1 MKNQEEEKKSFKRR
15 LSLLVLLLLITG
27 VMLSVS
33 TYAWFTANENVS
45 VSQIQVTAATSTGIQ
60 ISADGTTWKTIL
72 QTSDLTGAKVGKYAN
87 AVNQIPTS
95 TDEISPVSTIKSATN
110 GRLNMYLGDVI
121 SNAGGQQI
129 LTAQVAG
136 ERDNNDTTTS
146 VTNPGK
152 FVAFD
157 IFLKINLT
165 SGTQQVYLTP
175 DSGITSADTTD
186 KGIKNASRVAF
197 INLGNTTST
206 QLTEIQALGSSVS
219 GSDPVT
225 IWEPNYDVHTAEGV
239 QNATDTYGLTG
250 VNQAGNSAPLA
261 YSGVKATIADSDN
274 VLLGSANAT
283 NYSSKFAN
291 VTVDKSTT
299 AAWTG
304 GADSQNMEIFQLSNG
319 ITKFRV
325 YMWVEGQDVDCEN
338 NASGGKINFDL
349 QFTIHENE

>member
-1 MKNQEEEKKSFKRR
+1 MKDNEKEEKRSFKRR

-72 QTSDLTGAKVGKYAN
+72 STADLTGAKVGKYPG

-95 TDEISPVSTIKSATN
+95 TEEISPVSTVKNATN
-110 GRLNMYLGDVI
+110 GKLNMYLGEVV
-121 SNAGGQQI
+121 SNASGQNI
-129 LTAQVAG
+129 LTATVAG

-152 FVAFD
+152 FVVFD
-157 IFLKINLT
+157 IFLKINLA

-175 DSGITSADTTD
+175 NSGITSADTTD
-186 KGIKNASRVAF
+186 KGIKNAARVAF

-206 QLTEIQALGSSVS
+206 TLSEIQALGSTVS

-225 IWEPNYDVHTAEGV
+225 IWEPNYDVHTAEGA
-239 QNATDTYGLTG
+239 QNAIDTYGLT
-250 VNQAGNSAPLA
+250 VTQTGNASPLA
-261 YSGVKATIADSDN
+261 YSGVKATISDSEN
-274 VLLGSANAT
+274 VLLGSANTT
-283 NYSSKFAN
+283 NYSAKFAD

-304 GADSQNMEIFQLSNG
+304 TEGADNLEIFQLSNG

-349 QFTIHENE
+349 QFTIHEND